1 MIFKLNITEYQ
12 NYRQELEHIKDT
24 CLVQGIDYNLK
35 KKRITNDYTLSDKK
49 PELMKSGAEKIL
61 QILNGRVEYSIYK
74 EIENELHYEVIVQ
87 ADLFI
92 DDKFITR
99 CWGSY
104 STSEQSKKDEQSL
117 VISKMSKKNNSF
129 KLAQK
134 RALIQI
140 ALLSSGM
147 SEFFASDL
155 EEIEKTNKN
164 TIDSSD
170 IEQSSIT
177 STELLKK
184 INGAKTLKNL
194 NEIYSAYQEYIQRYN
209 LREKMEVR
217 KREMYIDWFN
227 NFSQELEKCK
237 SQENIGDIEN
247 KHKYLLIHKDYKQAC
262 EIAIKEKRSKLSK

>member
-1 MIFKLNITEYQ
+1 MLFKLNITPYQEYRE
-12 NYRQELEHIKDT
+12 NLEHIKDT
-24 CLVQGIDYNLK
+24 CLIQGIDYNLK
-35 KKRITNDYTLSDKK
+35 KKRITDNTVVDKK

-61 QILNGRVEYSIYK
+61 QILNARVEYSIYK
-74 EIENELHYEVIVQ
+74 EIETELHYEVVIQ

-92 DDKFITR
+92 DNQFITR

-104 STSEQSKKDEQSL
+104 STSEQSKKDEASL
-117 VISKMSKKNNSF
+117 IVAKMSKKNNAF

-155 EEIEKTNKN
+155 EENEKSNKG
-164 TIDSSD
+164 IVDSSD

-184 INGAKTLKNL
+184 IQGAKTLKDLNL
-194 NEIYSAYQEYIQRYN
+194 VYSSYQDYIQKYN
-209 LREKMEVR
+209 LKEKMENR

-237 SQENIGDIEN
+237 SQESINELEN

-262 EIAIKEKRSKLSK
+262 DIAIKEKRSKLSK